1 MVPAV
6 RLISVRRA
14 SEGFNSLRAYWRDIV
29 EDEFSFLL
37 LRHSDNGL
45 VFVALDSV
53 VGYIRYLSRE
63 LAHASE
69 EAIDPA
75 TATAISKAFDLL
87 SDRIEEIESG
97 RGTITDI

>member
-1 MVPAV
+1 M
-6 RLISVRRA
+6 
-14 SEGFNSLRAYWRDIV
+14 
-29 EDEFSFLL
+29 EDEFRFLL
-37 LRHSDNGL
+37 LRHQDNGL

-63 LAHASE
+63 ISRVSE

-75 TATAISKAFDLL
+75 IAVSISKAFDLL

-97 RGTITDI
+97 RGTIHDI